1 MIIYFFLFLLNFAD
15 IMLSFLDAI
24 TSLQRHISS

>member
-1 MIIYFFLFLLNFAD
+1 MIIFILFLLNFAD

-24 TSLQRHISS
+24 TSPLRHISSW